1 MARESKTC
9 DRESKTCDRE
19 SKTIEICE
27 NIGSRKLAKAYMENF
42 SRESY
47 VAHGQSVAKA
57 LA

>member
-1 MARESKTC
+1 MMA
-9 DRESKTCDRE
+9 RESKTCDRE

-47 VAHGQSVAKA
+47 VAHGESVAKA